1 MPVSLRRPIQFRSMP
16 SNSMD
21 PSSNSQPDVSTV
33 KMSMTENSNENIF
46 RVECLTVERDANSA
60 DTLVSRSQIMK
71 DVKEGLQYVFQT
83 RNPTTL
89 CIGSCDNEMEAVLC
103 NLIEEDDIVLVGVT
117 GEFGRRAVDIV
128 KRCDAECHVV
138 EARSGTALTYQQL
151 KVALEM
157 HKPNVFFLVHGDAST
172 GVLQPIE
179 AFGRLC
185 RRYFRHIVALC
196 RQQF

>member
-1 MPVSLRRPIQFRSMP
+1 MPVSLRRPIQFRSMS
-16 SNSMD
+16 SNAMD
-21 PSSNSQPDVSTV
+21 PPSSSQPDVSTV

-89 CIGSCDNEMEAVLC
+89 CISSCDNEMEAVLC

-185 RRYFRHIVALC
+185 RRYFRRI
-196 RQQF
+196 